1 MFSFHC
7 LARRSRYSIISGI
20 LYCVSMC
27 SSGNGTCPKKALRVS
42 HSSTVL
48 SLPIDQSITSCLN
61 SRYAS
66 RRM

>member
-1 MFSFHC
+1 MWT
-7 LARRSRYSIISGI
+7 
-20 LYCVSMC
+20 
-27 SSGNGTCPKKALRVS
+27 SGNGTSPKNALRVS

-48 SLPIDQSITSCLN
+48 SLPIDHSMQRREN